1 MISLLVS
8 EFQRP
13 VWEFSVHICSCP
25 CIKQPV
31 EMILIRTFFHV
42 AGSVIFETK
51 VSALFWAVF
60 LEEPSVETMS
70 MLLPSA
76 QYLYEELML
85 TPYMARY
92 FTIINK
98 VFYPYFIMH
107 QFLGLLSCTNLIV
120 HMPGVILSGS
130 YV

>member
-1 MISLLVS
+1 
-8 EFQRP
+8 
-13 VWEFSVHICSCP
+13 
-25 CIKQPV
+25 
-31 EMILIRTFFHV
+31 MILIQTFFYV

-60 LEEPSVETMS
+60 LEEPSVETMTV
-70 MLLPSA
+70 LLPSA

-92 FTIINK
+92 FYYNK
-98 VFYPYFIMH
+98 QFTKYPYYIAH

-120 HMPGVILSGS
+120 RMPGVILSGS
-130 YV
+130 YVSRMIRLNLGENLAILSGLLWPQQMKW

>member
-1 MISLLVS
+1 MPPRLKTKT
-8 EFQRP
+8 

-60 LEEPSVETMS
+60 LEEPSVETMTV
-70 MLLPSA
+70 LLPSA

-92 FTIINK
+92 FYYNK
-98 VFYPYFIMH
+98 
-107 QFLGLLSCTNLIV
+107 QSFL
-120 HMPGVILSGS
+120 P
-130 YV
+130 